1 MGNNQYDRYDI
12 IVPEKRDDTIF
23 SIMIQLIYYMIQLF
37 DMNRLHGDLHFNNVL
52 IETKQSYPHYCYET
66 KETSDSPCYKI
77 YIIDF
82 GRSEKHIEPK
92 TIRGLLSKITFSS
105 SLTSESSFRNALI
118 EITKLMMKK
127 EDQDDR
133 YSWFINLIYNIPRST
148 RRTKQ
153 INEGNITEL
162 YRLITNYHR
171 NMNEHYEKFFG
182 KLIEEQKERIK
193 EMRQKYSSKNLL
205 VVKHGGDNSEIIKKM
220 NIMIKNIRHGTKTY
234 EKLATKVKTRK
245 IKKKRS
251 RNTRKEK

>member
-1 MGNNQYDRYDI
+1 MY
-12 IVPEKRDDTIF
+12 
-23 SIMIQLIYYMIQLF
+23 
-37 DMNRLHGDLHFNNVL
+37 
-52 IETKQSYPHYCYET
+52 
-66 KETSDSPCYKI
+66 
-77 YIIDF
+77 
-82 GRSEKHIEPK
+82 
-92 TIRGLLSKITFSS
+92 
-105 SLTSESSFRNALI
+105 
-118 EITKLMMKK
+118 K

-245 IKKKRS
+245 KRKRS
-251 RNTRKEK
+251 RKNMNTRKNK

>member
-1 MGNNQYDRYDI
+1 
-12 IVPEKRDDTIF
+12 
-23 SIMIQLIYYMIQLF
+23 MIQLF

-52 IETKQSYPHYCYET
+52 IVTEQSYPHYCYET
-66 KETSDSPCYKI
+66 KTSDNACYKI

-245 IKKKRS
+245 KRKRS
-251 RNTRKEK
+251 RKNVNTRKNK